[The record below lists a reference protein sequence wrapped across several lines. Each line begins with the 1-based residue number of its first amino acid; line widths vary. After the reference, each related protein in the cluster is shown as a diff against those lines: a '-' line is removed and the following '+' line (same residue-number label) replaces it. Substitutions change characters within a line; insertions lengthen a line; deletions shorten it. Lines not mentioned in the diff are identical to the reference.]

1 MKIAFLLRGI
11 SGGEGNRINWTKC
24 KDTIQK
30 AITDLSV
37 NNKVSVYLVTYI
49 HPSNY
54 DLAKFYNPVKVF
66 LLPLNGSTQR
76 RTSIESIKYLANEDV
91 DVIISNRFDIEFHL
105 DLTEWN
111 FEWNKFNFL
120 HKELTHWNRKFVSD
134 LLFVFPKKYI
144 PEFITAMEL
153 EDKNPERPD
162 CDDLHPI
169 YKHLVDKVDIHF
181 IFEDYTQGGNFKTF
195 FTRYQN
201 NKPIYTIHRRN

>member
-91 DVIISNRFDIEFHL
+91 DVIISTRFDIEFHL

-169 YKHLVDKVDIHF
+169 YKHLVDKVDSHF
-181 IFEDYTQGGNFKTF
+181 IFEDYTQDGNFKTF

>member
-11 SGGEGNRINWTKC
+11 SGGEGKRINWTKC
-24 KDTIQK
+24 KDSIQK

-37 NNKVSVYLVTYI
+37 NNTVSVYLVTYI

-91 DVIISNRFDIEFHL
+91 DVIISTRFDIEFHS
-105 DLTEWN
+105 DVSEWN

-120 HKELTHWNRKFVSD
+120 HKELTHWDRKFVSD

-181 IFEDYTQGGNFKTF
+181 IFEEYTQDRNLNFS
-195 FTRYQN
+195 FTRYEN
-201 NKPIYTIHRRN
+201 NKPIYTIHRRI

>member
-11 SGGEGNRINWTKC
+11 SGGEGKRINWTKC
-24 KDTIQK
+24 KDSIQK

-37 NNKVSVYLVTYI
+37 NNTVSVYLVTYI

-66 LLPLNGSTQR
+66 LLPLIGSTQR

-91 DVIISNRFDIEFHL
+91 DVIISTRFDIEFHS
-105 DLTEWN
+105 DVSEWN

-120 HKELTHWNRKFVSD
+120 HKELTHWDRKFVSD

-181 IFEDYTQGGNFKTF
+181 IFEEYTQDRNLNFS

-201 NKPIYTIHRRN
+201 NKPIYTIHRRI

>member
-11 SGGEGNRINWTKC
+11 SGGEGKRINWTKC
-24 KDTIQK
+24 KDSIQK

-37 NNKVSVYLVTYI
+37 NNTVSVYLVTYI

-91 DVIISNRFDIEFHL
+91 DVIISTRFDIEFHL
-105 DLTEWN
+105 EVSEFN

-120 HKELTHWNRKFVSD
+120 HKELTHWDRKFVSD

-181 IFEDYTQGGNFKTF
+181 IFEEYTQDRNLNFS

-201 NKPIYTIHRRN
+201 NKPIYTIHRRI

>member
-11 SGGEGNRINWTKC
+11 SGGEGKRINWTKC
-24 KDTIQK
+24 KDSIQK

-37 NNKVSVYLVTYI
+37 NNTVSVYLVTYI

-91 DVIISNRFDIEFHL
+91 DVIISTRFDIEFHL
-105 DLTEWN
+105 EVSEFN

-120 HKELTHWNRKFVSD
+120 HKELTHWDRKFVSD

-181 IFEDYTQGGNFKTF
+181 IFEEYTQDRNLNFS
-195 FTRYQN
+195 FTRYEN
-201 NKPIYTIHRRN
+201 NKPIYTIHRRI

>member
-11 SGGEGNRINWTKC
+11 SGGEGKRINWTKC
-24 KDTIQK
+24 KDSIQK

-37 NNKVSVYLVTYI
+37 NNTVSVYLVTYI

-66 LLPLNGSTQR
+66 LLPLIGSTQR

-91 DVIISNRFDIEFHL
+91 DVIISTRFDIEFHS
-105 DLTEWN
+105 DVSEWN

-120 HKELTHWNRKFVSD
+120 HKELTHWDRKFVSD

-181 IFEDYTQGGNFKTF
+181 IFEEYTQDMKLKTF

-201 NKPIYTIHRRN
+201 NKPIYTIHRRI

>member
-11 SGGEGNRINWTKC
+11 SGGEGQRINWTKC
-24 KDTIQK
+24 KDSIQK

-37 NNKVSVYLVTYI
+37 NNTVSVYLVTYI

-91 DVIISNRFDIEFHL
+91 DVIISTRFDIEFHS
-105 DLTEWN
+105 DVSEWN

-120 HKELTHWNRKFVSD
+120 HKELTHWDRKFVSD

-181 IFEDYTQGGNFKTF
+181 IFEEYTQDRNLNFS
-195 FTRYQN
+195 FTRYEN
-201 NKPIYTIHRRN
+201 NKPIYTIHRRI

>member
-11 SGGEGNRINWTKC
+11 SGGEGKRINWTKC
-24 KDTIQK
+24 KDSIQK

-37 NNKVSVYLVTYI
+37 NNTVSVYLVTYI

-91 DVIISNRFDIEFHL
+91 DVIISTRFDIEFHS
-105 DLTEWN
+105 DVSEWN

-120 HKELTHWNRKFVSD
+120 HKELTHWDRKFVSD

-181 IFEDYTQGGNFKTF
+181 IFEEYTQDRNLNFS

-201 NKPIYTIHRRN
+201 NKPIYTIHRRI